1 MTVNKTDYFNWQNA
15 GAVAQKRYNTKSPN
29 LVALNDFL
37 VKRFGGTNLGIYNKR
52 EVRSGGAPSSHSF
65 GAALDFR
72 YQTHN
77 EATSKIIPWLVKNS
91 KELGIQ
97 VIQDYVGCAIW
108 TPGKGWRIV
117 DKDGE
122 FGQRWATWLH
132 IETTKTDWGNKT
144 RIESRGIEL
153 P

>member
-1 MTVNKTDYFNWQNA
+1 MTVNKTNYYDWQEA
-15 GAVAQKRYNTKSPN
+15 SKADAVRFRKASPN
-29 LVALNDFL
+29 LVVLNDYL
-37 VKRFGGTNLGIYNKR
+37 VKRFGGTNLGIYNRR

-72 YQTHN
+72 YQSHN
-77 EATSKIIPWLVKNS
+77 EATSEIIPWLVKNS

-97 VIQDYVGCAIW
+97 IIQDYVGCAIW
-108 TPGKGWRIV
+108 SPRKGWRIV
-117 DKDGE
+117 NKDGE

-132 IETTKTDWGNKT
+132 IETTKTDWANDV
-144 RIESRGIEL
+144 RIEARGIVL